1 MPRFKDVFKLFVF
14 AVLILLGTL
23 TLFSCDINKSDSN
36 DITVGI
42 KISDDTVFR
51 FGKDV
56 NVIIPSTKDDVK
68 ITKIDVRDG
77 VDFNNGDYP
86 AKTIIIPKTIKVI
99 TQRSFSFLSNLEAF
113 YVDPNSQY
121 FKSIDGVLYDKSG
134 TLLLC
139 YPRGKT
145 EETFAIPEGV
155 KVILEGA
162 FKGNTH
168 LKEVII
174 PDTVTTISEYAFSGL
189 TRLKEINIPNSVIN
203 IEKGAF
209 NDCIAAT
216 NINIGENVVSIGDEA
231 FVHCKSV
238 KSVILPNSLKKM
250 GTGLFKQCYD
260 LKEIVL
266 PEGIVEIPAAMFA
279 QCLNIEYFVVPD
291 TVKKINTSA
300 FAATSLKEIV
310 LPEGLTWLGSDV
322 FHNCKSLAEINL
334 PASLEFIGG
343 GTFANCVL
351 LTDVTIP
358 ASVRTIGSAFT
369 GCINL
374 EIITF
379 LGGDISFVGSGFEN
393 CPKLQR
399 VNVSSKSDWVSMSFS
414 STVSTPFVN
423 GAKLYINDEF
433 ITHFEFP
440 EGTKVINN
448 CLFLDYQWLESLI
461 IPEGVEEI
469 GFNAFA
475 NCENL
480 TELTL
485 PSSLSNIKSSAFG
498 GCSKLKTVYLPS
510 IEWLIESHQHY
521 SCFLENVEDLYF
533 NGVKTTEII
542 IPEGTETIASF
553 AFYKCTAIT
562 SVYIPKSLRY
572 LSTDSFSYCGDLEI
586 YYEGTMK
593 EWRML
598 DENSHYWYNEY
609 TDYYII
615 HCSDGDLT
623 T

>member
-1 MPRFKDVFKLFVF
+1 MTQFKFSIKYIIITTLLLLAVFL
-14 AVLILLGTL
+14 
-23 TLFSCDINKSDSN
+23 LFSCE
-36 DITVGI
+36 
-42 KISDDTVFR
+42 DDKPTYSVDLSIHENAIIG
-51 FGKDV
+51 FGMDEH
-56 NVIIPSTKDDVK
+56 VIINRYYNDVE
-68 ITKIDVRDG
+68 ITKIDISET
-77 VDFNNGDYP
+77 NYIYLPSTP
-86 AKTIIIPKTIKVI
+86 AKTLTIPSSIEMI
-99 TQRSFSFLSNLEAF
+99 SRRSLNDLTNLESF
-113 YVDPNSQY
+113 IVDKNNRY
-121 FKSIDGVLYDKSG
+121 YKSIDGVLYTKDGKVLVS
-134 TLLLC
+134 
-139 YPRGKT
+139 YPVKKQGDSFT
-145 EETFAIPEGV
+145 IPEGV
-155 KVILEGA
+155 VRIEANA
-162 FKGNTH
+162 FSNNKN
-168 LKEVII
+168 LKEIII

-209 NDCIAAT
+209 KDCIAAT

-266 PEGIVEIPAAMFA
+266 PEGIVEIPAAMFS

-310 LPEGLTWLGSDV
+310 LPDGLTWLGSDV

-358 ASVRTIGSAFT
+358 ASVRTIGGAFT

-374 EIITF
+374 ESITF

-399 VNVSSKSDWVSMSFS
+399 VNISSESDWVSMSFEYPG
-414 STVSTPFVN
+414 STPFIN

-433 ITHFEFP
+433 ITRFEFP
-440 EGTKVINN
+440 EETKVINN
-448 CLFLDYQWLESLI
+448 RLFSDYQWLESVI

-469 GFNAFA
+469 GIEAFA

-480 TELTL
+480 IEVTL

-510 IEWLIESHQHY
+510 IEWLIESRQHY

-593 EWRML
+593 EWRIL